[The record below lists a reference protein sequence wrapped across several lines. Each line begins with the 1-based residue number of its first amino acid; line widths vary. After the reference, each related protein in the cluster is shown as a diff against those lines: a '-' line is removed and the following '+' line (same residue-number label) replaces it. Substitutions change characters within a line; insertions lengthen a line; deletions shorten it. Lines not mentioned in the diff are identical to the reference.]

1 MKSRKSQSQRRE
13 ETRQK
18 VLDSACRLFG
28 SKGYEQTSLEDI
40 AGDCGVTVTP
50 VYHYFGNKL
59 QLFAEANAVMEQRLV
74 ALLDSVAE
82 QQPLDIH
89 QAWQA
94 FMALCQQPGFARIV
108 LIDAPHVLGR
118 DRWKES
124 PVVARASDILQ
135 SPAVSASL
143 LGKLGE
149 KDRELI
155 MRMLMA
161 ALAEAALM
169 AGSDPDYDNS
179 PLVDSL
185 LSLLAS

>member
-1 MKSRKSQSQRRE
+1 MKTRKSQSQRRE

-18 VLDSACRLFG
+18 VLESACHLFG
-28 SKGYEQTSLEDI
+28 ENGYEHTSLEDI
-40 AGDCGVTVTP
+40 ARDSGVTITP

-59 QLFAEANAVMEQRLV
+59 QLFAEANAVMEQKLTT
-74 ALLDSVAE
+74 LLDQLAE
-82 QQPLDIH
+82 QQPLDIRK
-89 QAWQA
+89 AWDS

-124 PVVARASDILQ
+124 PVVAKASAILQ
-135 SPAVSASL
+135 SPAVPL
-143 LGKLGE
+143 FQNLPE
-149 KDRELI
+149 KDRELV

-169 AGSDPDYDNS
+169 AGNDPDYDNS
-179 PLVDSL
+179 SLVHSL
-185 LSLLAS
+185 LSMLET